1 MSKKF
6 LVPIDMSG
14 LEIQNFL
21 AHNLASA
28 PTGVAGKVYFNTVDH
43 KLYYHN
49 GTVWVDLTANVDP
62 NEFGKIKV
70 GSTLIEADAVQ
81 DTLEFVA
88 GSNVTITPDATNDK
102 VTISA
107 TDTTYTPASATPL
120 MDGTGAVGTSVKYAR
135 EDHRHPSDTNKVDK
149 VSGKGLS
156 TNDYTNEDKAKVDA
170 ITYDGILS
178 FYKKMESTYTTESAT
193 AISTIPIGISGFG
206 THDMLFVD
214 INGLDLIQGTDY
226 TVSGTN
232 IILTTPITASGTKV
246 HFVALRALAA
256 TSEEIEELLAGGK
269 VHYGECSTAAATT
282 AKTVTTT
289 DGSYELKTGSAI
301 FVKFTV
307 TNTGAVGSLTL
318 DVDSTGAKPIKYRGS
333 NLPSAGTLSANRLYS
348 FIYDG
353 TNYNLLGDL
362 DTNTTYTNAS
372 LGQGYGTCSTAESTT
387 AKVVTLSS
395 YALTTG
401 GVVVVKFTNA
411 VPANATMNINSK
423 GAKNIYYQGGA
434 ITAGVISAGDIATF
448 IYDGTQYHLL
458 TVDTV
463 FTPLE
468 KTKLAGIATGAEVNQ
483 NAFSKVAVNGQTTVE
498 ADAKTDTLTLVAG
511 SNVAITTDNTNDK
524 VTITATD
531 TTYSDATTSA
541 SGLMSASDKT
551 KLNGIASGA
560 EVNVQ
565 SDWNQTT
572 TTADD
577 YIKNKPTLGT
587 AAAKNSTTSVTSGG
601 TDLPTSGAVYTA
613 IGDAISASDAM
624 IFKGTIGASADSP
637 TVTALPTTYKTG
649 WTYRVVTAGEYGYG
663 SSGKHK
669 CEVGDLIIA
678 LVDRSGSGNTN
689 ADWTVAQTNIDG
701 AITSIS
707 GTSPISVTG
716 SGSSRTVSIN
726 ASSDSSAGSMS
737 SAHYT
742 KLEGIEAGAQ
752 VNRTYS
758 SFTGKPT
765 GNQTPSFGSTF
776 TISQISQSTAGQVS
790 GTDRTVKIPDTLA
803 SASVNG
809 LMSSTMFSKLNGLT
823 ATKTGTVTIASGS
836 TSVDASVAD
845 IIAYTAKDA
854 STGEEVVIDVTKA
867 SNKVTFSIAAS
878 YTNAINITYLTIA

>member
-6 LVPIDMSG
+6 LVPINMNG

-28 PTGVAGKVYFNTVDH
+28 PTGVAGKIYFNTVDH

-49 GTVWVDLTANVDP
+49 GTTWVDVTSHVDP

-193 AISTIPIGISGFG
+193 AVSTIPIDIVGFG

-232 IILTTPITASGTKV
+232 IILTTPITATGTKV

-289 DGSYELKTGSAI
+289 DGSYKLKVGSAI

-318 DVDSTGAKPIKYRGS
+318 NVDGTGAKPIKYRGS

-362 DTNTTYTNAS
+362 DT
-372 LGQGYGTCSTAESTT
+372 
-387 AKVVTLSS
+387 
-395 YALTTG
+395 
-401 GVVVVKFTNA
+401 
-411 VPANATMNINSK
+411 
-423 GAKNIYYQGGA
+423 
-434 ITAGVISAGDIATF
+434 
-448 IYDGTQYHLL
+448 
-458 TVDTV
+458 
-463 FTPLE
+463 
-468 KTKLAGIATGAEVNQ
+468 
-483 NAFSKVAVNGQTTVE
+483 
-498 ADAKTDTLTLVAG
+498 
-511 SNVAITTDNTNDK
+511 
-524 VTITATD
+524 D
-531 TTYSDATTSA
+531 TTYSDATTSTH
-541 SGLMSASDKT
+541 GLMSASDKT

-565 SDWNQTT
+565 SDWNVTDN
-572 TTADD
+572 ASDA

-587 AAAKNSTTSVTSGG
+587 ASAKNYTTSISSGG
-601 TDLPTSGAVYTA
+601 ADLPTAGAVYTA

-624 IFKGTIGASADSP
+624 IFKGTVGASADSP

-707 GTSPISVTG
+707 GTAPISVTG

-726 ASSDSSAGSMS
+726 ASSGSSAGSMS
-737 SAHYT
+737 ATHYT
-742 KLEGIEAGAQ
+742 KLEGIEAGAE
-752 VNRTYS
+752 VNRTYT

-776 TISQISQSTAGQVS
+776 TISQISQSTTGQVS
-790 GTDRTVKIPDTLA
+790 GTDRTVKIPDTVA
-803 SASVNG
+803 SASANG

-836 TSVDASVAD
+836 TSVYASVAD

-878 YTNAINITYLTIA
+878 YTNAINITYLTTA